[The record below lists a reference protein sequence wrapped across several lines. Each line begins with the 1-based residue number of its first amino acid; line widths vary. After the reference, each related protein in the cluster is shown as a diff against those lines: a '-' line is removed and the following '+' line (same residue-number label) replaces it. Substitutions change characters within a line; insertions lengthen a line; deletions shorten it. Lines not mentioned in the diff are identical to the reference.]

1 MPGDLFYV
9 LINRD
14 CMARKVTDS
23 KATAAESRRFQTTG
37 SYQHTKPLVERRP
50 EKQAGRR

>member
-14 CMARKVTDS
+14 CMARGGLQRNLCGIYLIPNHWHF
-23 KATAAESRRFQTTG
+23 RRA
-37 SYQHTKPLVERRP
+37 KPLAERRQ
-50 EKQAGRR
+50 EKPAGKR